1 MIESGRNI
9 AEGMDDKQ
17 KRWLVIGLLG
27 VAVLLATLLLSGPNV
42 PLPGALPPP
51 QPPASPVAPVATAPA
66 KPSAPVLP
74 NGAAKAAM
82 PTRDIFAPPAEI
94 AALLPPTGN
103 GAPRNGGVGPVTTGG
118 PAPVLT
124 GVIEGAAGR
133 RVAILRQGNI
143 SRSYRVGESAGS
155 YRIAAIGARSVTLEG
170 PGGTRVLT
178 MGQ

>member
-1 MIESGRNI
+1 
-9 AEGMDDKQ
+9 MDDKQ

-42 PLPGALPPP
+42 PAPAVLPPP
-51 QPPASPVAPVATAPA
+51 QPSAFPAAPGATA
-66 KPSAPVLP
+66 KPSTPVLP
-74 NGAAKAAM
+74 NGAAKAAL

-94 AALLPPTGN
+94 TALLPPTGN

>member
-1 MIESGRNI
+1 
-9 AEGMDDKQ
+9 MDDKQ

-27 VAVLLATLLLSGPNV
+27 VAVLLATLLFSGPNV
-42 PLPGALPPP
+42 PTPAVLPPP
-51 QPPASPVAPVATAPA
+51 QPPASPAAPA
-66 KPSAPVLP
+66 KASTPVLP
-74 NGAAKAAM
+74 NGAAKAAL

-103 GAPRNGGVGPVTTGG
+103 GAPRNGGVGPVTAAG

-124 GVIEGAAGR
+124 GVLEGSAGR

-143 SRSYRVGESAGS
+143 SRSYRVGESAGA
-155 YRIAAIGARSVTLEG
+155 YRVAAIGPRSVTLEG

>member
-1 MIESGRNI
+1 MIESGRNYAI
-9 AEGMDDKQ
+9 GMDDKQ

-27 VAVLLATLLLSGPNV
+27 VAVLLATLLFSGPNV
-42 PLPGALPPP
+42 PAPAVLPPP
-51 QPPASPVAPVATAPA
+51 QPSASPAASVATAPTT
-66 KPSAPVLP
+66 PSTPVLP
-74 NGAAKAAM
+74 NGAAKAAL
-82 PTRDIFAPPAEI
+82 PTRDIFAPPAEF

-103 GAPRNGGVGPVTTGG
+103 GASRNGGGGSVTAGG
-118 PAPVLT
+118 PTPVLT

-143 SRSYRVGESAGS
+143 SRSYRVGESAGA
-155 YRIAAIGARSVTLEG
+155 YRIAAIGPRSVKLQG

>member
-1 MIESGRNI
+1 
-9 AEGMDDKQ
+9 MDDKQ

-27 VAVLLATLLLSGPNV
+27 VALLLATLLLSGPNV
-42 PLPGALPPP
+42 PAPAVLPPP
-51 QPPASPVAPVATAPA
+51 QPPASPAAPVATAPG
-66 KPSAPVLP
+66 KPSTPVLP
-74 NGAAKAAM
+74 NGAAKAAL
-82 PTRDIFAPPAEI
+82 PTRDIFSPPAEI

-103 GAPRNGGVGPVTTGG
+103 GVPRNGGAGPVTAAG

-124 GVIEGAAGR
+124 GVIEGSAGR

-143 SRSYRVGESAGS
+143 SRSYRVGESAGA
-155 YRIAAIGARSVTLEG
+155 YRITAIGVRSVTLQG

>member
-1 MIESGRNI
+1 
-9 AEGMDDKQ
+9 MDDKQ

-27 VAVLLATLLLSGPNV
+27 VAALLAILLFSGPNV
-42 PLPGALPPP
+42 PAPAVLPPP
-51 QPPASPVAPVATAPA
+51 QPPASPAAPA
-66 KPSAPVLP
+66 KASTPVLP
-74 NGAAKAAM
+74 NGAAKAAL
-82 PTRDIFAPPAEI
+82 PTRDIFSPPAEI

-103 GAPRNGGVGPVTTGG
+103 GAPRNGGVGPVAAAG

-124 GVIEGAAGR
+124 GVLEGSAGR

-143 SRSYRVGESAGS
+143 SRSYRVGESAGGF
-155 YRIAAIGARSVTLEG
+155 RIAAIGARSVTLEG

>member
-103 GAPRNGGVGPVTTGG
+103 GAPRNGGVGPVTAAG

-124 GVIEGAAGR
+124 GVIEGSAGR

-143 SRSYRVGESAGS
+143 SRSYRVGESAGA
-155 YRIAAIGARSVTLEG
+155 YRVAAIGPRSVTLEG

>member
-1 MIESGRNI
+1 MGKEF
-9 AEGMDDKQ
+9 ATGMENKQ
-17 KRWLVIGLLG
+17 KWWLVIGLLG

-103 GAPRNGGVGPVTTGG
+103 GAPRNGGVGPVTAGG

-124 GVIEGAAGR
+124 GVIEGSAGR

-143 SRSYRVGESAGS
+143 SRSYRVGESAGA
-155 YRIAAIGARSVTLEG
+155 YRITAIAVRSVTLQG

>member
-1 MIESGRNI
+1 
-9 AEGMDDKQ
+9 MDDKT
-17 KRWLVIGLLG
+17 KRYILIGLLA
-27 VAVLLATLLLSGPNV
+27 VALSLATLLLFGLQP
-42 PLPGALPPP
+42 PIPAALPPVGPAP
-51 QPPASPVAPVATAPA
+51 QAAVTPAQTPA
-66 KPSAPVLP
+66 AALP
-74 NGAAKAAM
+74 NGAAKAAL
-82 PTRDIFAPPAEI
+82 PTRDIFSPPAEF
-94 AALLPPTGN
+94 ATLLPPTGN